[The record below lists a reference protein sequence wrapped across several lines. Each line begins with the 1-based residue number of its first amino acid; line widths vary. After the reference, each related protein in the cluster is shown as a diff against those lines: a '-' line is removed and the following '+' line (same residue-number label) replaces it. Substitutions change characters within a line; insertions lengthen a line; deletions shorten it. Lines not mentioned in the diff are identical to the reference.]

1 MRIALNI
8 RNANLGI
15 PDGSGE
21 SMRGLIGGMART
33 SPGHS
38 LELLADAAPRFPQ
51 PAEPGVRF
59 RALRPLPVGNRMLR
73 AASGGDPWYRV
84 RLGLEGRWRQ
94 WDAYVQ
100 SAHEPPPAF
109 GVRGRVAIVH
119 DLAFAHGDASSNFG
133 AVELAELDRWTA
145 LNVHLARTIVTVS
158 ETVAHDVVQT
168 YGVSPDHVTIARHGC
183 DRTRFHSNHAQ
194 RDIAACLSRHGLDPP
209 YLLFVGTIQPRKNIP
224 RLVQAV
230 MRARD
235 AGLPGLLVV
244 AGGDGW
250 QSEESLQAMAS
261 TGLHVVRYL
270 GRVPASDLPLL
281 MAGARGFVSLAK
293 AEGFGMPALEAMAT
307 GVPVVVA
314 NDAGLAE
321 VVGDAG
327 LRVDPNNLDEVA
339 EALVRVTNDA
349 HLRGDLVAR
358 GLERAAGFTWDAA
371 GRRVWCAIEQAC
383 ASC

>member
-15 PDGSGE
+15 PDGAGE
-21 SMRGLIGGMART
+21 SMRGLIAGMAGT
-33 SPGHS
+33 NPGHS

-59 RALRPLPVGNRMLR
+59 RVLRPLPGGNRMLR

-84 RLGLEGRWRQ
+84 RLGLEGCWSR

-109 GVRGRVAIVH
+109 GVRTRVAIVH
-119 DLAFAHGDASSNFG
+119 DLAFAHDDAPSNFG
-133 AVELAELDRWTA
+133 APELAELDRWTA
-145 LNVHLARTIVTVS
+145 LNVHSARSIITVS
-158 ETVAHDVVQT
+158 ETVAQDVVQT
-168 YGVSPDHVTIARHGC
+168 YGVSPDQVIVARHGC
-183 DRTRFHSNHAQ
+183 DQTRFHSDHAPG
-194 RDIAACLSRHGLDPP
+194 DIAACLSRHGLDSP

-235 AGLPGLLVV
+235 AGLSDLLIV

-250 QSEESLQAMAS
+250 RSDESLQAMAS
-261 TGLHVVRYL
+261 AGSHAVHYL
-270 GRVPASDLPLL
+270 GRVPASDLPLV
-281 MAGARGFVSLAK
+281 MAGARGFVSLAT

-327 LRVDPNNLDEVA
+327 LPVDPDNLDEVA
-339 EALVRVTNDA
+339 EALVRVTSDA
-349 HLRGDLVAR
+349 NLRGDLIAR
-358 GLERAAGFTWDAA
+358 GLKRAAGFTWDAA
-371 GRRVWCAIEQAC
+371 GRSVWHAIEQAC